1 MSEFRDLQAKLQR
14 IDESYMS
21 RLAAA
26 VDDIALYNKSMPDEK
41 LIALVN
47 TELGDVA
54 AEYMREK
61 LASGEEIEENF
72 GDWMDDLTQA
82 ASDER
87 EHRYDHDPSFHD
99 DEPISAQVKSL
110 LAQGKSVISR
120 ISGASGVVYSANPE
134 DGTIVF
140 KDQNI
145 GEKIGF
151 DVDSKTGLEL
161 KGFVDHY
168 AIVQYT
174 DESIDEGV
182 GSWLKR
188 LDNRTAGWI
197 EDKSAVHSAK
207 QAHEMTKEVGTR
219 EAAETIAFSSRDGK
233 GSALAALERYLRDYP
248 DGEYA
253 ESVRYLLP
261 AVAQAQGKWDSI
273 KKQGEEFFGGYVD
286 EDAMDD
292 RGKMCPVCTG
302 GRREG
307 YGNNCPNCGGEG
319 YVEEAV
325 GEELPPIHVI
335 ARDIIKNWKK
345 VNYGAVPYLDA
356 MQSLNTRHDDYGADT
371 GSSILAYGLSNM
383 SHYSGRSVHD
393 PELAKI
399 HRAQLKRH
407 LKEAVVEVPAGLRGE
422 DAEMGGA
429 TSRDAERFIADL
441 APDDSVDTEVI
452 DPESGEVLD
461 WPTQD
466 TRRAQDDAEYE
477 KNKRG
482 REEAELPDYP
492 FTPYIPGG
500 KSAAPGQVQSFD
512 GMDRAQD
519 DLGRLKYDGQITDFY
534 DIQWKNIED
543 LVDDP
548 QQYYDGDYDIGW
560 DMPVVIRRQDGQKF
574 GDEDHAN
581 FRRLSSLFRTATY
594 NIGLGYAGGSEQGT
608 AAHFYP
614 MFY

>member
-1 MSEFRDLQAKLQR
+1 MSEFRDLQAKLEK

-26 VDDIALYNKSMPDEK
+26 VDDIALYNKSMSDEE

-61 LASGEEIEENF
+61 LASGETVEEGF
-72 GDWMDDLTQA
+72 GDWMDDLTNA
-82 ASDER
+82 AENER
-87 EHRYDHDPSFHD
+87 DHRYDHDPSFHD
-99 DEPISAQVKSL
+99 DEPISAQVKGL
-110 LAQGKSVISR
+110 LAQGKSVICR
-120 ISGASGVVYSANPE
+120 IAGASGVVYSANPE

-151 DVDSKTGLEL
+151 DVDSKTGLEI
-161 KGFVDHY
+161 KGYVDHY
-168 AIVQYT
+168 AIVQHT
-174 DESIDEGV
+174 DIDEGFGDWV
-182 GSWLKR
+182 QGKAEKYAQKV
-188 LDNRTAGWI
+188 N
-197 EDKSAVHSAK
+197 
-207 QAHEMTKEVGTR
+207 VGTAKR
-219 EAAETIAFSSRDGK
+219 VAELVRDEGIKMTVIHIRYTTGGK
-233 GSALAALERYLRDYP
+233 GKLIQDALERYIEHSP

-253 ESVRYLLP
+253 EAIRYVLP
-261 AVAQAQGKWDSI
+261 ALDKDAKTMRDAEISA
-273 KKQGEEFFGGYVD
+273 FGAPFDELG
-286 EDAMDD
+286 EDATDA
-292 RGKMCPVCTG
+292 RGKTCSVCSG

-307 YGNNCPNCGGEG
+307 YGNDCPNCGGEG

-325 GEELPPIHVI
+325 GEELPPIHAI

-345 VNYGAVPYLDA
+345 VNFGAVPYLDA
-356 MQSLNTRHDDYGADT
+356 MQSLSTRHDDYGADT

-393 PELAKI
+393 PELAKV

-407 LKEAVVEVPAGLRGE
+407 LKEAVVEVPAEFRG
-422 DAEMGGA
+422 DKYSDGGV
-429 TSRDAERFIADL
+429 TSQDAERFIANLD
-441 APDDSVDTEVI
+441 PDDSVDTEVI

-466 TRRAQDDAEYE
+466 TRKAQDDAEYE

-500 KSAAPGQVQSFD
+500 KSAAPGQVQSLD
-512 GMDRAQD
+512 GIDRAMD
-519 DLGRLKYDGQITDFY
+519 DLGKLKYDGQITDFY
-534 DIQWKNIED
+534 DIVWKNIED
-543 LVDDP
+543 QVDDP

-560 DMPVVIRRQDGQKF
+560 DMPVVIRRTDGQKF
-574 GDEDHAN
+574 DDEDHAN

-594 NIGLGYAGGSEQGT
+594 NIGLGYAGGSESGT